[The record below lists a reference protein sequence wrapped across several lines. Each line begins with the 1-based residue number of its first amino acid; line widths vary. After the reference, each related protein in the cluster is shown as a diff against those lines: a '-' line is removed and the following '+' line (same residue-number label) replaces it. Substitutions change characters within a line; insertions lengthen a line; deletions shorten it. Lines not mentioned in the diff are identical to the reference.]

1 KLAVKTLSG
10 GAATL
15 PQARRAGRRVRAR
28 ADKLVELLE
37 LGAYRDKFV
46 KELSTGLRRIV
57 DLACVLATEP
67 KVLLLD
73 EPSSGIA
80 QAEAESLAPLLRRI
94 RFESGC
100 RILIIEHATSLH
112 PSASDESVTLDRRA
126 S

>member
-1 KLAVKTLSG
+1 MYETLLVALDQRLETQSTLADAPSG
-10 GAATL
+10 C
-15 PQARRAGRRVRAR
+15 RRRAR
-28 ADKLVELLE
+28 AERRARRRAEQLIELLE

-80 QAEAESLAPLLRRI
+80 QAEAEELGPLLRRV
-94 RFESGC
+94 RPRPAAASSSSSTTC
-100 RILIIEHATSLH
+100 R
-112 PSASDESVTLDRRA
+112 
-126 S
+126 